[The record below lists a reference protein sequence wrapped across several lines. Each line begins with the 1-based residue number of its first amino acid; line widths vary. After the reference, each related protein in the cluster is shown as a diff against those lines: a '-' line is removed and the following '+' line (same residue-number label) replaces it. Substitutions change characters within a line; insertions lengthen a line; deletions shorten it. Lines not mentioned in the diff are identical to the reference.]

1 MGVGL
6 FDVLVGEVPLSAGSN
21 FESQSDSRLQSVIA
35 NLTHLLNTR
44 RGSLPHLP
52 DYGLPDLG
60 TIYRNMPDSLEEL
73 RTSIQNTVEAYEPRL
88 RRVRAR
94 PQLSESD
101 SMRLMLVLTAELD
114 GERVRFTT
122 SFSSMDRVT
131 VERFTR
137 SD

>member
-6 FDVLVGEVPLSAGSN
+6 FDALSATVPLSASAS
-21 FESQSDSRLQSVIA
+21 FENKSEARLQSVVA

-44 RGSLPHLP
+44 RGTLPHLP

-73 RTSIQNTVEAYEPRL
+73 RTSIQTTVEAYEPRL

-122 SFSSMDRVT
+122 AFSSIDRVT

-137 SD
+137 RD